1 MADYYLVTYDNWQ
14 VSFMRK
20 LLLTLLATFLI
31 FSPTILNGQE
41 LGFKIMNDQKKVRIP
56 FQLFNNLIVVPVI
69 LNNQLPLKFVLD
81 TGVRTTILTEKAFS
95 DILNLS
101 YARKYTIAGVGGEKD
116 QGVEAYITNGV
127 SITLPGVR
135 GLGHAMLVL
144 EEDYLELRNYLG
156 TEVHGILGYELFSR
170 FVVKIDY
177 DNKVLTLSTPEH
189 FKPGRKY
196 HEVPIEIQDT
206 KPYIHGTLTYDKDP
220 IDLKLMIDSG
230 ASHGLLID
238 PLSDSCLYI
247 PENNIEANLGR
258 GLGGELNGKISR
270 LKSFEIGKRG
280 WNNLLVTFPD
290 SNIYLDSLKK
300 TDVFRNGS
308 IGGAILSRFKVI
320 FDFPNEKIYLKKG
333 SNYKKKFFYNM
344 SGIVV
349 KAKGSRLSTF
359 EIVDIRENSS
369 GALAGLKQGDII
381 TSINNIPTA
390 RLELGNIVSMLN
402 EKQNKRLRVEVR
414 RGNENLKVVFRL
426 KNQI

>member
-1 MADYYLVTYDNWQ
+1 MADNYLLTYGNWQ

-20 LLLTLLATFLI
+20 LLLTLFALFLLI
-31 FSPTILNGQE
+31 NPALKGQE
-41 LGFKIMNDQKKVRIP
+41 LGFKILNNQQKVRIP

-81 TGVRTTILTEKAFS
+81 TGVRTTILTEKAYS

-101 YARKYTIAGVGGEKD
+101 YARKYTISGVGTERD

-127 SITLPGVR
+127 SLTLPGVR

-177 DNKVLTLSTPEH
+177 DNKVLTLSTPKD
-189 FKPGRKY
+189 FKPNRRFQ
-196 HEVPIEIQDT
+196 EIQMEIQDT
-206 KPYIHGTLTYDKDP
+206 KPYIHGSVTYFKNDP

-230 ASHGLLID
+230 ASHGLLLD
-238 PLSDSCLYI
+238 PQSDSCLFI
-247 PENNIEANLGR
+247 PDNNIAANLGR
-258 GLGGELNGKISR
+258 GLGGELNGKIAR
-270 LKSFEIGKRG
+270 LENFKIGKRG
-280 WNNLLVTFPD
+280 WDDLLVTFPD
-290 SNIYLDSLKK
+290 TNVYLDSLKK

-320 FDFPNEKIYLKKG
+320 FDFPNEKVYLKKG
-333 SNYKKKFFYNM
+333 SNFKKKFFYNM

-369 GALAGLKQGDII
+369 GDLAGLKKGDII
-381 TSINNIPTA
+381 TSINNVPTN
-390 RLELGNIVSMLN
+390 RLVLGNIVSMLN
-402 EKQNKRLRVEVR
+402 QKENKRLRIEVR
-414 RGNENLKVVFRL
+414 RGNDKFKTVFRL

>member
-1 MADYYLVTYDNWQ
+1 
-14 VSFMRK
+14 
-20 LLLTLLATFLI
+20 
-31 FSPTILNGQE
+31 
-41 LGFKIMNDQKKVRIP
+41 
-56 FQLFNNLIVVPVI
+56 
-69 LNNQLPLKFVLD
+69 
-81 TGVRTTILTEKAFS
+81 
-95 DILNLS
+95 
-101 YARKYTIAGVGGEKD
+101 
-116 QGVEAYITNGV
+116 
-127 SITLPGVR
+127 
-135 GLGHAMLVL
+135 
-144 EEDYLELRNYLG
+144 
-156 TEVHGILGYELFSR
+156 
-170 FVVKIDY
+170 
-177 DNKVLTLSTPEH
+177 
-189 FKPGRKY
+189 
-196 HEVPIEIQDT
+196 
-206 KPYIHGTLTYDKDP
+206 
-220 IDLKLMIDSG
+220 
-230 ASHGLLID
+230 
-238 PLSDSCLYI
+238 
-247 PENNIEANLGR
+247 
-258 GLGGELNGKISR
+258 LGGELNGKISR

-381 TSINNIPTA
+381 TSINNIPTN